1 MIDTLLV
8 LNTGSSSLKFQVFRL
23 DDLDVLMQG
32 KVADIGGAAALAA
45 TLADGEKL
53 SAEVGGNDHDA
64 ALAAVMTLVD
74 RHDDDWRTKAVVHR
88 IVHGGTRFADP
99 VIVTP
104 EIEAELRRLVPL
116 APLHQPHN
124 LAGLDASNRLAPD
137 ALDIA
142 CFDTAF
148 HAGHSEVISS
158 FAIEKDFR
166 DKGIRRYGFHGLSY
180 EWIAHAL
187 RKQHPSLYHG
197 RVVAAHLGLLRRSR
211 SQQARRLIE
220 IMQSREERPTLLLG
234 DLNEWRLGE
243 RSSLNELVPA
253 FHTLP
258 VPVPSFP
265 SGLPLLALD
274 RIIANRPEILSD
286 FEVHDTPLARTA
298 SDHLPI
304 KAYVDPSLPALSLPA
319 AQDTDAAIH
328 HAAGQGGLSER
339 PLPLPAA
346 GPEQRNG
353 ELVRQA
359 GARLK
364 RAVSRT
370 LGRRQ
375 SGPRS

>member
-1 MIDTLLV
+1 MDPDT
-8 LNTGSSSLKFQVFRL
+8 FRL
-23 DDLDVLMQG
+23 RTQIAAAIRNRKNRPLTANAKLHDGRRLLIASYNVHKCVGTDGRFDPGRIAQVIKEIDPDIIALQEADKRFGERVGLLDLGHLEREVGLSWVGTIGATRAHGWHGNVVLFRRGVVRDVHQVTLPGLEPRGALVVDLDLE
-32 KVADIGGAAALAA
+32 DGAAL
-45 TLADGEKL
+45 
-53 SAEVGGNDHDA
+53 
-64 ALAAVMTLVD
+64 
-74 RHDDDWRTKAVVHR
+74 R
-88 IVHGGTRFADP
+88 I
-99 VIVTP
+99 
-104 EIEAELRRLVPL
+104 
-116 APLHQPHN
+116 
-124 LAGLDASNRLAPD
+124 
-137 ALDIA
+137 
-142 CFDTAF
+142 
-148 HAGHSEVISS
+148 
-158 FAIEKDFR
+158 
-166 DKGIRRYGFHGLSY
+166 
-180 EWIAHAL
+180 
-187 RKQHPSLYHG
+187 
-197 RVVAAHLGLLRRSR
+197 VAAHLGLLRRSR

-286 FEVHDTPLARTA
+286 VEVHDTPLARTA